1 MQTLR
6 RSKKIL
12 FISHWKAAEV
22 LVSLKDMTVYL
33 KTYSEYRKLFFIC
46 SLLQSVLDDMYD
58 GGWFLYRCIS
68 CRMS

>member
-6 RSKKIL
+6 WSKKIL
-12 FISHWKAAEV
+12 FIIHCKAAEV

-46 SLLQSVLDDMYD
+46 SLL
-58 GGWFLYRCIS
+58 
-68 CRMS
+68 